1 MEILLIEDDS
11 SIIMGLS
18 FALKQEGF
26 QVQSV
31 GTVKEAKALLNQ
43 KTFDLLLLDVGLPD
57 GDGYEVCQ
65 FLKSS
70 NATQTPVIF
79 LTACDAEVNIVMGLE
94 LGADDYITKP
104 FGIRELIARIKSV
117 LRRSGKTQ
125 AQPSSL
131 TFGNVSLD
139 LAKAKVYKHSKEV
152 LLTALEYRL
161 FLIPVHHKN
170 QVLSRVQLLDSIWD
184 VAGDFVNDNTLT
196 VYIKRLREKLEDNPQ
211 KPTLI
216 QTVRG
221 LGYKLEVKE

>member
-1 MEILLIEDDS
+1 
-11 SIIMGLS
+11 
-18 FALKQEGF
+18 
-26 QVQSV
+26 
-31 GTVKEAKALLNQ
+31 
-43 KTFDLLLLDVGLPD
+43 
-57 GDGYEVCQ
+57 
-65 FLKSS
+65 
-70 NATQTPVIF
+70 
-79 LTACDAEVNIVMGLE
+79 MGLE

-104 FGIRELIARIKSV
+104 FGIRELIARIKTV
-117 LRRSGKTQ
+117 LRRSGKAQ
-125 AQPSSL
+125 AQPSTL
-131 TFGNVSLD
+131 TFGNISLD
-139 LAKAKVYKHSKEV
+139 FAKAKVYKHSNEV

-161 FLIPVHHKN
+161 FLTLVYHKN

>member
-1 MEILLIEDDS
+1 M
-11 SIIMGLS
+11 
-18 FALKQEGF
+18 
-26 QVQSV
+26 SV
-31 GTVKEAKALLNQ
+31 
-43 KTFDLLLLDVGLPD
+43 F
-57 GDGYEVCQ
+57 
-65 FLKSS
+65 KSS

-161 FLIPVHHKN
+161 FLILVLHKN

>member
-104 FGIRELIARIKSV
+104 FDS
-117 LRRSGKTQ
+117 
-125 AQPSSL
+125 
-131 TFGNVSLD
+131 D
-139 LAKAKVYKHSKEV
+139 V
-152 LLTALEYRL
+152 LLLKIQAILKRNFEISDKSNQIVEYSFGKFKL
-161 FLIPVHHKN
+161 
-170 QVLSRVQLLDSIWD
+170 
-184 VAGDFVNDNTLT
+184 NTKLRILT
-196 VYIKRLREKLEDNPQ
+196 VDNGESYTLSPKENSLELSMESID
-211 KPTLI
+211 
-216 QTVRG
+216 
-221 LGYKLEVKE
+221 